1 MADQSGEAKRSY
13 PYMSPAVFNSIRA
26 RLRQSRPS
34 GINHDWLASVL
45 GISEKA
51 AKNLMPQLR
60 TLGLVGADGSPTA
73 IADDLRIDESYAA
86 GCREILEATY
96 PTALREAFDS
106 ADADLNSVANWFIR
120 NAKTGERMAQ
130 FQARL
135 YLHLLKAELPTEQE
149 KPKSTPAAP
158 PRKRAAKSTVAK
170 SDPTPA
176 PSVSAHVPTHQP
188 QAPQSGPALHVDV
201 QIHIAADASETQI
214 ETIFASMAKH
224 LYGR

>member
-1 MADQSGEAKRSY
+1 MAEQLGETKRSY

-86 GCREILEATY
+86 GCQEILEATY
-96 PTALREAFDS
+96 PTGLREAFDS
-106 ADADLNSVANWFIR
+106 PDADLNSVANWFIR

-135 YLHLLKAELPTEQE
+135 YLHLLKAELPSEQE
-149 KPKSTPAAP
+149 KPKSSPAVS
-158 PRKRAAKSTVAK
+158 PRKTATKKAAAKA
-170 SDPTPA
+170 DPA
-176 PSVSAHVPTHQP
+176 PAQPVSTHLNTSHP
-188 QAPQSGPALHVDV
+188 PAPHAGPALHVDV